1 MILIPPKRICL
12 SGGGIRATAF
22 LGALEVL
29 ESHGLLRSVK
39 EYIGVSAGA
48 LIAYGIVLGYTIQEL
63 KKLCMEFDFTLIR
76 NVEPESAIGFMDE
89 FGFDKGDNLR
99 RFLESLLK
107 QKNLAP
113 ETTFEDL
120 SIQRPSGPTLR
131 CFATDL
137 NVCMPREFSNAIT
150 PTVKLT
156 DALLATMSLTFYFTP
171 IIDPLTGHYLTDGGV
186 LHNYPMA
193 FLSPEERTHSLG
205 LMFSNDHAEN
215 KMILDFYDFLHQ
227 LFACVYMPRTRK
239 ILAEAKYNTIV
250 LPHGDY
256 PSWNFEATKEEKI
269 VLMNAAAKATEVF
282 LESNTHPKP
291 LRRYSVS

>member
-1 MILIPPKRICL
+1 
-12 SGGGIRATAF
+12 
-22 LGALEVL
+22 
-29 ESHGLLRSVK
+29 VK

-48 LIAYGIVLGYTIQEL
+48 LISYGLVLGYTIQEL
-63 KKLCMEFDFTLIR
+63 KKLCMEFDFGLIR
-76 NVEPESAIGFMDE
+76 NVEPDSAMNFLDLY
-89 FGFDKGDNLR
+89 GFDKGENLR

-107 QKNLAP
+107 QKNLHH
-113 ETTFEDL
+113 ETTFQEL
-120 SIQRPSGPTLR
+120 ALQKPSLPKLR

-137 NVCMPREFSNAIT
+137 NTCEPREFSLALT

-171 IIDPLTGHYLTDGGV
+171 VLDPLTGHYLTDGGV

-193 FLSPEERTHSLG
+193 YLPVEEQNDSLG
-205 LMFSNDHAEN
+205 LMFSNEHVEN
-215 KMILDFYDFLHQ
+215 KSIVDLYDFLNQ

-239 ILAEAKYNTIV
+239 ILLETKHNTIV

-256 PSWNFEATKEEKI
+256 PSWNFEATKEDKAE
-269 VLMNAAAKATEVF
+269 LMKAAKDATESF
-282 LESNTHPKP
+282 LNGKHLQKP